1 LRRIA
6 GSLFW
11 ASRYLER
18 ALWRARL
25 VDVNYHLLLEVPPRD
40 ADPWEP
46 LVNITGE
53 HDAFFALHSRADEA
67 SVIDFFTFD
76 RRNPSSIR
84 SCLESVRTNLSP
96 LRYLVSSELWVAVNR
111 LYLEVRD
118 WSPASLGLCGVSP
131 FFNDLKDRFF
141 AITGIVSN
149 TLSRDLVY
157 DLVEIGTM
165 LERIDNVSRLLD
177 VKYHYLMPRLEDVG
191 GPADLRQWAA
201 VLRSASA
208 LEAFRNTYG
217 NSIRVNRVVEFL
229 VFDPAFPRSMRAC
242 IETLAAAL
250 TRIASETGNDPV
262 AGPQP
267 ADHLLSILRKGCAR
281 DTIANG
287 LHEFLVT
294 MQRECANVADQI
306 FNMYMSYE

>member
-1 LRRIA
+1 MRRIA

-18 ALWRARL
+18 AQWRARL

-76 RRNPSSIR
+76 RRNHSSIR

-96 LRYLVSSELWVAVNR
+96 LRYLVSSELWLAVNR

-149 TLSRDLVY
+149 TLPRDLVY
-157 DLVEIGTM
+157 DLVEMGTM
-165 LERIDNVSRLLD
+165 IERIDNVSRLLD
-177 VKYHYLMPRLEDVG
+177 VKYHYLMPHLEDVG
-191 GPADLRQWAA
+191 GPADIRQWAA

-229 VFDPAFPRSMRAC
+229 VYDPAFPRSMRAC

-250 TRIASETGNDPV
+250 TRIASESGNDPV
-262 AGPQP
+262 VGLNP
-267 ADHLLSILRKGCAR
+267 ADHLLSILRKGCAC

-306 FNMYMSYE
+306 FNMYMLYE